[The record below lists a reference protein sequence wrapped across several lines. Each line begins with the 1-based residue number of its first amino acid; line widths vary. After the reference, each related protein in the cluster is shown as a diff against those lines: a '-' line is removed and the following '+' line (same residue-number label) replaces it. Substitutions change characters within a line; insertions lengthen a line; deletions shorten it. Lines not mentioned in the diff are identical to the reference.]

1 MIDIEAIAQELKTTR
16 DEIKL
21 KIHLGSKELQEEW
34 DELEKKYDDAVDEM
48 KLGQTAEDVGA
59 AGELMI
65 DELKKGFA
73 RIKAAI
79 D

>member
-34 DELEKKYDDAVDEM
+34 DELEKKYDDCHHD
-48 KLGQTAEDVGA
+48 QCNRHFSF
-59 AGELMI
+59 I
-65 DELKKGFA
+65 FSSN
-73 RIKAAI
+73 
-79 D
+79 

>member
-1 MIDIEAIAQELKTTR
+1 MIDVEAIAQELKTTR

-34 DELEKKYDDAVDEM
+34 DELEKKYDDAVDNM
-48 KLGQTAEDVGA
+48 KLDQTAEDIGA

-65 DELKKGFA
+65 DELKKGFE
-73 RIKAAI
+73 RIKAAV

>member
-34 DELEKKYDDAVDEM
+34 DELEKIYDDAVDEM